1 MTNELVKVADQDNEI
16 IDQGGN
22 VVSFAFGDI
31 EPVLDRGRV
40 FDYFELWSNGKWYE
54 PPVSLVGLEKT
65 LHGSPHHESAIR
77 LKVNMLK
84 RFFEPSKLL
93 PMKEFERLALDLIVF
108 GCAYPERIDNIA
120 GRPMALQR
128 SPALWTRVGKEPGQH
143 FYLPKGN
150 MTDVHEFKADRVYQI
165 QIPDTKQEIYGVPE
179 YLAALNAIWLN
190 DDATIFRLKYY
201 RNGSHAGYIFYVS
214 EEGFSDEDSKSVKK
228 AMKDAKGPGNF
239 RNMFLHIPKGKKDG
253 VQIIPISEVM
263 AKDEFNNIKS
273 ISRDDILAAHRV
285 PPQLLGIVP
294 QNAGGFGSAPQSA
307 SVFFEHEIEPLQLR
321 MLEINDWLGR
331 DAVSFR
337 DYVPPATVGAATAS
351 G

>member
-1 MTNELVKVADQDNEI
+1 MTNELVKVAEPENDI
-16 IDQGGN
+16 VDQGGD
-22 VVSFAFGDI
+22 VVTFAFGDV

-54 PPVSLVGLEKT
+54 PPVSLIGLEKT

-84 RFFEPSKLL
+84 RFFKPSKLL
-93 PMKEFERLALDLIVF
+93 GMKEFERLALDLIVF

-120 GRPMALQR
+120 GRPMSLQR
-128 SPALWTRVGKEPGQH
+128 SPALWTRVGKEPGQY
-143 FYLPKGN
+143 FYLPRGN
-150 MTDVHEFKADRVYQI
+150 LTDVHEFKAFRVLQI

-190 DDATIFRLKYY
+190 DEATIFRIKYY
-201 RNGSHAGYIFYVS
+201 RNGSHAGYIFYVN
-214 EEGFSDEDSKSVKK
+214 EEGFTDEDAKSVKK
-228 AMKDAKGPGNF
+228 AMKDSKGPGNF

-321 MLEINDWLGR
+321 MLEINDWLGQE
-331 DAVSFR
+331 AVAFR
-337 DYVPPATVGAATAS
+337 KYVPPATVGSAASS